1 MRPYRGKYLVK
12 MIIFEGPPARQ
23 EMVIKHLQK
32 GGLPED
38 TEGAGC

>member
-12 MIIFEGPPARQ
+12 KIIIDARQ
-23 EMVIKHLQK
+23 EMVIKYFQV